1 MGDGT
6 DEMQFNELLG
16 KLQALWTT
24 EKFCEKQDDIW
35 RLLKR
40 DVPRRSRFSCHTIH
54 DLLDILTDR
63 EVITPQETVL
73 LERLAA
79 VFSIQ
84 EASEHIQAYRKI
96 PLDRDTCSLCSA
108 PSHVP
113 FLYRPTPLENTG
125 QKELV
130 CAILYLCE
138 QKCPWKTVVRAFPK
152 TINVKEGEIERLE
165 SMKCAS
171 KPQLKRCLTCSGFEV
186 LQSWRKKHPKH
197 ATVQLLL
204 KHLASER
211 VSSSYAEDIEN
222 GFHMSMTVSSKC
234 LLLKSG
240 CERQAQHGEAVLVQ
254 IVCAQIL
261 NRDAHEIS

>member
-1 MGDGT
+1 MGNGS
-6 DEMQFNELLG
+6 DEMQFRELLG
-16 KLQALWTT
+16 KLEALWTT
-24 EKFCEKQDDIW
+24 EQFCEKQDDIW

-40 DVPRRSRFSCHTIH
+40 DVPRRSRFSCRTVR
-54 DLLDILTDR
+54 DMLDILTDR

-84 EASEHIQAYRKI
+84 EASEHIQAFRKI
-96 PLDRDTCSLCSA
+96 PLDKDTCSVCSA
-108 PSHVP
+108 PCQAP
-113 FLYRPTPLENTG
+113 LLYRTPVQENTG

-152 TINVKEGEIERLE
+152 TLNVKEGEIERLE
-165 SMKCAS
+165 SMACAS

-186 LQSWRKKHPKH
+186 MESWRKKHPQH
-197 ATVQLLL
+197 ATVKLLL
-204 KHLASER
+204 KYLASER
-211 VSSSYAEDIEN
+211 VSSSYSEDIKN
-222 GFHMSMTVSSKC
+222 GFHMAMTVSSKC
-234 LLLKSG
+234 LLCKTG
-240 CERQAQHGEAVLVQ
+240 CELQAQRGEAVSVQ

-261 NRDAHEIS
+261 NRDIQERS

>member
-1 MGDGT
+1 MDNGND
-6 DEMQFNELLG
+6 DMQFRELLG
-16 KLQALWTT
+16 KLRALWTT

-40 DVPRRSRFSCHTIH
+40 EVPRRSRSSCHTAH
-54 DLLDILTDR
+54 GLLDILIDR

-73 LERLAA
+73 LVRLAA

-84 EASEHIQAYRKI
+84 EASEHIQAFRKI
-96 PLDRDTCSLCSA
+96 PLDRDTCSVCSA
-108 PSHVP
+108 PCHAP
-113 FLYRPTPLENTG
+113 LLYHIPVQENPG

-152 TINVKEGEIERLE
+152 TVNVKEGEIDRLE
-165 SMKCAS
+165 SMACAS
-171 KPQLKRCLTCSGFEV
+171 KPQLKRCLTCSGFDV
-186 LQSWRKKHPKH
+186 LNSWRKKHPQH

-204 KHLASER
+204 KYLSSER
-211 VSSSYAEDIEN
+211 VSSSYPEDIKS
-222 GFHMSMTVSSKC
+222 GFHMSMTVNSKC

-240 CERQAQHGEAVLVQ
+240 CQLQAERGESVSVQ

-261 NRDAHEIS
+261 NRDTRESS